1 MRVSGEDLC
10 VWRGRE
16 GHGGGWIDPSGE
28 ASARGRSR
36 ARTRDVA
43 DGSAGGVALSA
54 RLDST

>member
-16 GHGGGWIDPSGE
+16 VGGGWVDRVGGGF
-28 ASARGRSR
+28 ARGRSR
-36 ARTRDVA
+36 ARTRYVA

-54 RLDST
+54 RSDST